1 MRGTSIV
8 SSSANADRD
17 EERNVNPAGWPSRL
31 RRRPHQRD
39 VGLSLLESL
48 ERAFCPGKILYR
60 ARRHRPYAGGLPRP
74 PQRFSLFHSFIL
86 WSILRGNGAHT
97 PHPDLEMC
105 NSLRSI
111 LIQILTLKLTRDE
124 IAACGSGGVGRATR
138 FCFHWPASKNCLSS

>member
-48 ERAFCPGKILYR
+48 ERLLSRKNIALGGTVRGPSSER
-60 ARRHRPYAGGLPRP
+60 ARIRSQRSIQTYANASRLRPYYYRSVSR
-74 PQRFSLFHSFIL
+74 RFS
-86 WSILRGNGAHT
+86 
-97 PHPDLEMC
+97 
-105 NSLRSI
+105 
-111 LIQILTLKLTRDE
+111 
-124 IAACGSGGVGRATR
+124 
-138 FCFHWPASKNCLSS
+138 